1 MQILDRLK
9 KNKADGYTI
18 VPLDTMEAWVMAKQL
33 HSGQVRWYTDE
44 PYFKHCER
52 VAESVARSPEY
63 HVAEADTKRVM
74 LVSAILHDSVEDTE
88 LTLDDV
94 IDFCGPEVAEVVEL
108 LTHDE
113 GTPYH
118 AYMANLLDN
127 PIARVIKRAD
137 TCDNLATLPFD
148 DEHSA
153 RLWKKYE
160 ENIRAFAIW
169 GGA

>member
-1 MQILDRLK
+1 MRLLEK
-9 KNKADGYTI
+9 LRQVREQGTPI
-18 VPLDTMEAWVMAKQL
+18 VPLDYYDAWLLGKEV
-33 HSGQVRWYTDE
+33 HRGQVRWYTDE
-44 PYFKHCER
+44 PYFNHCER
-52 VAESVARSPEY
+52 VAGAVRRSPEY
-63 HVAEADTKRVM
+63 HAADESTKRVM
-74 LVSAILHDSVEDTE
+74 VVAAILHDAVEDTE

-94 IDFCGPEVAEVVEL
+94 IAFCGPEVAEVVEL

-118 AYMANLLDN
+118 AYMANLLDH
-127 PIARVIKRAD
+127 PIARIIKRAD

-148 DEHSA
+148 DKHSA

-160 ENIRAFAIW
+160 ENVRAFAIW